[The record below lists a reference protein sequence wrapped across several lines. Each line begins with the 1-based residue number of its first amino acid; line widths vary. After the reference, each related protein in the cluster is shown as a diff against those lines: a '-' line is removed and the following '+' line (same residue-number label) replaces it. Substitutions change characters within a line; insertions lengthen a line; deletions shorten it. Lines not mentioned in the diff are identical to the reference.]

1 MQILSSLKVDT
12 REEQIL
18 QILLDKHCRIILGI
32 TKENAMT
39 AAEICSNYDI
49 SPSTIYRKLK
59 LLQKLN
65 LLHVTY
71 TIRSDGKK
79 SSSFQSKVININIA
93 LCENQLP
100 VYTNFASLE

>member
-1 MQILSSLKVDT
+1 MQILSPLKVDT

-18 QILLDKHCRIILGI
+18 QILLDKHCRIMLNM

-39 AAEICSNYDI
+39 AAEICSNCNI

-65 LLHVTY
+65 LLHVAY
-71 TIRSDGKK
+71 TISDGKK

-93 LCENQLP
+93 LCENQLQ